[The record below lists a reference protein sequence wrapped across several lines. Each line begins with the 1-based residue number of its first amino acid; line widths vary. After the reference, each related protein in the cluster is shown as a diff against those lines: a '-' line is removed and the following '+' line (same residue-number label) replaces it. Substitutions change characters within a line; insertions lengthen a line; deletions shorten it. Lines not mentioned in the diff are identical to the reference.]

1 MVAIALRNV
10 RRHAAHALLLGGLFA
25 LASFLFIAGNSM
37 LLHSNR
43 VLRRLFVGTITGDF
57 VIAAKSEES
66 LSIFGANTPAIGE
79 FIHIPLLIQRDE
91 LSDAVLGLPDIEKV
105 TPLVTGIAL
114 MDVNGRRRTVPVFG
128 IEPDT
133 YFSLLEDVEIT
144 DGRALR
150 ENERGVMLTESHL
163 KRITRETGSPVE
175 FGDEILF
182 TSGAGMRFRI
192 RPVPLVGVFR
202 YPVSMEYVDQIA
214 LLDGDTLRAL
224 NSIQHR
230 IVTSLPKDGKTAG
243 PASAAD
249 VDSLFDGMSA
259 DDETDE
265 QADDGPTGFTVDD
278 VLDRVHTDR
287 GDEEE
292 PVDGS
297 AHFLLV
303 RGRDSEA
310 LHNIAD
316 RYDAEVLSWRQAAG
330 QSALLALLLQILFNG
345 GFTLFVLAIALG
357 SVNIIF
363 ISTYRRMREI
373 GTLRA
378 IGAEDRIVLSIF
390 IVEHAFIGII
400 GWLAG
405 LIAACG
411 FSALFAAKRITVDNR
426 LIAMLLGGQRIT
438 VPLDPGTVFICLAV
452 VICLVGVTV
461 SIPLSRAM
469 RKPIV
474 LSIRETG

>member
-1 MVAIALRNV
+1 MMSLALRNV

-37 LLHSNR
+37 LVHSNR

-57 VIAAKSEES
+57 VLAAQSEDP
-66 LSIFGANTPAIGE
+66 LSIFGPTTPAIGE
-79 FIHIPLLIQRDE
+79 FIPIPLLGQKDK
-91 LSDAVLGLPDIEKV
+91 LSDAVLGLPGVEKV

-128 IEPDT
+128 IEPNT
-133 YFSLLEDVEIT
+133 YFSVLDDLEIT
-144 DGRALR
+144 RGRALR

-163 KRITRETGSPVE
+163 NRITRNTGSPVE

-192 RPVPLVGVFR
+192 RGVPLVGVFR

-214 LLDGDTLRAL
+214 LLDGETLRAL

-230 IVTSLPKDGKTAG
+230 IVTSLPEDGKTAG
-243 PASAAD
+243 PESASD
-249 VDSLFDGMSA
+249 VDSLFAEAPA
-259 DDETDE
+259 DEETDE
-265 QADDGPTGFTVDD
+265 LADDGSPGLTFDD

-287 GDEEE
+287 GAEEE
-292 PVDGS
+292 PADGS

-303 RGRDSEA
+303 RGRDSEE

-316 RYDAEVLSWRQAAG
+316 RNGAEVLSWRQAAG

-378 IGAEDRIVLSIF
+378 IGAEDRLVLRIF
-390 IVEHAFIGII
+390 IVEHTFIGII
-400 GWLAG
+400 GWSAG
-405 LIAACG
+405 LVAAGG
-411 FSALFAAKRITVDNR
+411 FSALLSIKRITIENR
-426 LIAMLLGGQRIT
+426 LIAMLVGGQRLT
-438 VPLDPGTVFICLAV
+438 LPLDPGTVFICLAV
-452 VICLVGVTV
+452 VICLVAVTV

-469 RKPIV
+469 RQPIV
-474 LSIRETG
+474 RSIREAG

>member
-1 MVAIALRNV
+1 
-10 RRHAAHALLLGGLFA
+10 
-25 LASFLFIAGNSM
+25 M
-37 LLHSNR
+37 LVHSNR
-43 VLRRLFVGTITGDF
+43 VLRRLFVGTITGDL
-57 VIAAKSEES
+57 VLAPQSEES
-66 LSIFGANTPAIGE
+66 LSIFGPTTPAIGE
-79 FIHIPLLIQRDE
+79 FIPIPLLRQKDK
-91 LSDAVLGLPDIEKV
+91 LSDAVLGLPEVEKV

-114 MDVNGRRRTVPVFG
+114 MDVNSRRRTVPVFG
-128 IEPDT
+128 IEPNT
-133 YFSLLEDVEIT
+133 YFSVLDDIEIT
-144 DGRALR
+144 GGRALKN
-150 ENERGVMLTESHL
+150 NERGVMLTESHL
-163 KRITRETGSPVE
+163 NRITRKTGSPVE

-192 RPVPLVGVFR
+192 RGVPLVGVFR

-214 LLDGDTLRAL
+214 LLDGETLRAL

-230 IVTSLPKDGKTAG
+230 IVTSLPEDGKTAG
-243 PASAAD
+243 PDSAAD
-249 VDSLFDGMSA
+249 VDSLFDGVSA
-259 DDETDE
+259 AETDE
-265 QADDGPTGFTVDD
+265 QSEDGPDGITADD
-278 VLDRVHTDR
+278 VLDRVRTDR

-292 PVDGS
+292 PADGS

-303 RGRDSEA
+303 RGADSEELHA
-310 LHNIAD
+310 LAD
-316 RYDAEVLSWRQAAG
+316 RFGAEVLSWRQAAG

-378 IGAEDRIVLSIF
+378 IGTEDRLVLRIF
-390 IVEHAFIGII
+390 VAEHAFIGLI

-405 LIAACG
+405 LIAAVG
-411 FSALFAAKRITVDNR
+411 FSALLAARRITVDNR

-438 VPLDPGTVFICLAV
+438 LPLDTGTIFVCLAV

-469 RKPIV
+469 RQPIV
-474 LSIRETG
+474 RSIREAG